1 MLQYDFDQSVGYWVT
16 MATQS
21 IRRVLSQRLVEQEV
35 TLRQWEVLVW
45 LARDPELS
53 QSQLA
58 ECMGI
63 EPPTLAGVVNR
74 MERDGWIDKTNCE
87 DDRRRCKL
95 HPTAKAEA
103 IWNRSVT
110 LAHEVRA
117 QAVAG
122 ISSED
127 LETLKRVCETIRC
140 NLSLVPPLPDVEP
153 YKAVDEAAVRREM
166 KVLKA
171 M

>member
-1 MLQYDFDQSVGYWVT
+1 MLEYDFDQSVGYWIT
-16 MATQS
+16 MANQS
-21 IRRVLSQRLVEQEV
+21 IRRVLTQRLVEQEV
-35 TLRQWEVLVW
+35 TLRQFEVLVW
-45 LARDPELS
+45 LARNAEYS

-74 MERDGWIDKTNCE
+74 MERDGWIVKTNCE
-87 DDRRRCKL
+87 DDRRRCRL
-95 HPTAKAEA
+95 QPTAKAEA

-117 QAVAG
+117 QAIAG
-122 ISSED
+122 ISPED
-127 LETLKRVCETIRC
+127 LETLQRVCGTIRD
-140 NLSLVPPLPDVEP
+140 NLAQIPSPPESDPCEELDQ
-153 YKAVDEAAVRREM
+153 AALQREM
-166 KVLKA
+166 RIIQS